1 MIRKTV
7 KHILSSTSM
16 PEIHLKVL
24 GQYFFLSLVLRN
36 IVKYYY
42 NLK

>member
-1 MIRKTV
+1 
-7 KHILSSTSM
+7 M

-24 GQYFFLSLVLRN
+24 GQYFLLSLVLRN